1 MPTKTKR
8 RPPTEEQRAERR
20 AAEREQMREAVEALR
35 TSEGWQRWL
44 KVRSHFHT
52 YSFHNQLMIAMQCP
66 EATRVAGFRKW
77 LELGYAVQKGEH
89 AIRIWAPCP
98 PSKKQVK
105 RWREA
110 GAKPEEKP
118 RVYFRLVPVFDAS
131 QVAPLPEFP
140 GEPVPLEPPY
150 EPIAGDGLAE
160 RLPALVEFADSLE
173 LEVEVEPVPGAASG
187 YHEPASG
194 RIVLEEVG
202 PRFSANAQVSVMV
215 HELAH
220 ALVRIDRREEDPKL
234 DYAAEEVVVESVAYS
249 VCASLGLDS
258 SGAAVPYVT
267 GWAERAEGDPIEAY
281 AQLIDRLARRIES
294 VVCGEGDGGHE
305 ITRPS

>member
-1 MPTKTKR
+1 MSTKTKR
-8 RPPTEEQRAERR
+8 RPSTEEERAERR

-44 KVRSHFHT
+44 KVRRHFHN
-52 YSFHNQLMIAMQCP
+52 YSFHNQLMIAMQLGH
-66 EATRVAGFRKW
+66 ATQVAGFRRW
-77 LELGYAVQKGEH
+77 LEIGYAVRKGEH

-105 RWREA
+105 SWREA
-110 GAKPEEKP
+110 GSNPNEEP
-118 RVYFRLVPVFDAS
+118 RTFFRLVPVFDAS

-140 GEPVPLEPPY
+140 GEPLPLELPH
-150 EPIAGDGLAE
+150 EPITGDGLTD
-160 RLPALVEFADSLE
+160 RVPALVEFADSLE
-173 LEVEVEPVPGAASG
+173 LEVAIEPVPGAASG
-187 YHEPASG
+187 YHEPATG
-194 RIVLEEVG
+194 RIVVEDVG
-202 PRFSANAQVSVMV
+202 RAFSANAQVSVLV
-215 HELAH
+215 RELAH

-258 SGAAVPYVT
+258 SGSAVPYVA

-281 AQLIDRLARRIES
+281 AELIDRLARRIEA
-294 VVCGEGDGGHE
+294 VVLHEG
-305 ITRPS
+305 